1 MRNKI
6 GIAIFAAT
14 ASLVALSTTA
24 MADLSGGFARTEAL
38 YGDKAPSYERKVTE
52 YEAED
57 VTMIHCPP
65 EDAVV
70 YTDTHVR
77 TNPSHEVPYDVIILP
92 DSMVKVRGYSNN
104 DWCRVWVKTP
114 DGVDHYGWIRSD
126 LLNPADWSSGST
138 NAETEAAQAEA
149 PTTEATST
157 EIQIQSEQ
165 PAQTE
170 VQAQTQPQPQ
180 EQPQQ
185 AQSQPEQPAQPQQDG
200 QASPNPQPANPE
212 PAQPNPSVQP
222 QS

>member
-6 GIAIFAAT
+6 GIAILAAT

-77 TNPSHEVPYDVIILP
+77 TNPSHNVPYDVIILP
-92 DSMVKVRGYSNN
+92 DSMVKVRGYANN
-104 DWCRVWVKTP
+104 DWCRVWVRTP

-138 NAETEAAQAEA
+138 NAQAEA
-149 PTTEATST
+149 PATEATST
-157 EIQIQSEQ
+157 EIQVQEEQ

-170 VQAQTQPQPQ
+170 PSVQAQPQ
-180 EQPQQ
+180 EQTQQ
-185 AQSQPEQPAQPQQDG
+185 AQSQPSQPSQPAQPQ
-200 QASPNPQPANPE
+200 PTNPE
-212 PAQPNPSVQP
+212 QAQPNPPVQP